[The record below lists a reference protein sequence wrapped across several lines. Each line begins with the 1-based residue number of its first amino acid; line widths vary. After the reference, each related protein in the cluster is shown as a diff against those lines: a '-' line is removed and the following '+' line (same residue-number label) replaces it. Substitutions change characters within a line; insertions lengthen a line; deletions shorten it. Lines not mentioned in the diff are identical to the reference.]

1 MFTVVFCLSHVACLD
16 LCLSNIYDGSSK
28 INLRLVKKKNEVKIE
43 EKNILNTKLHY
54 FLHVVTKFRPLYCA
68 TCFCNSSS
76 KGFQPVV
83 YSIQSLCDTLK
94 QTSTGI
100 LRKQSLC
107 DNWKK
112 TSTRNLRK
120 QSLCDN
126 SKKTSTRIL
135 SKLIREISNCET
147 TFFTRDFLGHLNEF
161 ISHSWVASLSF
172 SPLPPQPPPL
182 LCSYPWISC
191 TSLSELLSSYTRH
204 NWWWLLPALYSPTCK
219 KKKRITQRTTQL
231 AKMAITESILTPSL
245 LVRTWTKWTVFWRLA
260 R

>member
-1 MFTVVFCLSHVACLD
+1 MYLFIFMFTVVFCLSHVACLD

-161 ISHSWVASLSF
+161 ISHS
-172 SPLPPQPPPL
+172 
-182 LCSYPWISC
+182 
-191 TSLSELLSSYTRH
+191 
-204 NWWWLLPALYSPTCK
+204 
-219 KKKRITQRTTQL
+219 
-231 AKMAITESILTPSL
+231 
-245 LVRTWTKWTVFWRLA
+245 
-260 R
+260 